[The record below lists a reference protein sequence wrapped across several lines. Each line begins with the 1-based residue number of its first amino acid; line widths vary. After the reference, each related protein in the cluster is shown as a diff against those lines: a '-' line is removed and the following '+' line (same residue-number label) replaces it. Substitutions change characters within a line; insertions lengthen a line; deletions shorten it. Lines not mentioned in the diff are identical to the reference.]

1 MQRGALEGC
10 ALKVFLGYLSWL
22 QPLKSPQNLVT
33 LNMKTMSFRSIE
45 NKRNF
50 NYLRLWNT
58 VILQSKHV
66 RNISIVS
73 YKNTF

>member
-45 NKRNF
+45 KNKK
-50 NYLRLWNT
+50 
-58 VILQSKHV
+58 I
-66 RNISIVS
+66 
-73 YKNTF
+73 